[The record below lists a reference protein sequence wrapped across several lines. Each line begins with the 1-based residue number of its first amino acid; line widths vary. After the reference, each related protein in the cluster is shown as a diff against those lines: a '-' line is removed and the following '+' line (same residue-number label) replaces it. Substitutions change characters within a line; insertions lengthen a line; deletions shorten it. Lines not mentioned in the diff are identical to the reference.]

1 MCPGPIYQCNS
12 AEGRILPRFLS
23 GQAPIPV
30 ASKVQT
36 KFSRIIQF
44 LYGPYFKVSGFFYR
58 IYSANRARVERLKAN
73 QTFSALLR
81 GLTLL
86 VLLGWI
92 LVWLFAPDESRTGL
106 VDEVRQSIG
115 ASDSK
120 ATRADPGVT
129 D

>member
-36 KFSRIIQF
+36 KFSRIVQF

-58 IYSANRARVERLKAN
+58 IYTANRTRVERLKAN
-73 QTFSALLR
+73 QTFAALLR

-86 VLLGWI
+86 VVLGWF
-92 LVWLFAPDESRTGL
+92 LVWMFASDESRTGL

-115 ASDSK
+115 VSDPK
-120 ATRADPGVT
+120 ATQSDPEVT